1 LCCTRMVATAA
12 DNTRTLEMSRSG
24 RWLLLSEGND
34 RKLIDLAGTMPQRG
48 VDLGVG
54 TIARFIGRELWAINA
69 DGLTR
74 IVPTNLRA
82 LSPTLQLPGPITN
95 IMATGGS
102 SLAEGLLVGNP
113 TLRVGL
119 RGDAVVLEVVSDVR
133 PGEQLLA
140 AVGGRLY
147 LASDSGMR

>member
-1 LCCTRMVATAA
+1 
-12 DNTRTLEMSRSG
+12 MSRSG

-74 IVPTNLRA
+74 IGPTNLRA

-147 LASDSGMR
+147 LASDSGMRALERVGGA